1 MSKPKQPTCHRS
13 INNSLAFV
21 LNALCE
27 SIADK
32 SSALHIFKDQRRSA
46 YEVIIMSMEWNPVT
60 LVDSAKRPGRI
71 LRRLIK
77 SLSFTSLLAAGAL
90 NIGCTSLTQPISG
103 IPVRRVPPQFLA
115 QSKNNLVPLDP
126 SRLTQEP
133 PRQYLVDKGD
143 ILGIYIEGVL
153 PYTDSDKPPT
163 PPPVNMPTEKSTLDP
178 SIGFPIV
185 VQENGTIALPSIEP
199 VKVKGMTLEQVTDVI
214 RKAYLNARIFT
225 DPARLR
231 PIVTMLKERTYSVVV
246 VRQDVGTQTQQQ
258 VAGGARGAYNRGSDQ
273 SASGSLIQLPAY
285 QNDVLH
291 ALMSSGGLPGLN
303 AKNELKILRAT
314 KADQKKRDEFIQQFY
329 QQFLANPDPCSCPP
343 PLPDDPSLLRIPMRL
358 PPGVVPA
365 FRPEDII
372 LEEGD
377 VVYIESRDAEVF
389 YTGGLLPGGEF
400 LIPRDYDLDA
410 LGAMA
415 IAGTGLGSQTQGGA
429 GAGGGLGGGIAAL
442 AFVPPGDLFILRRT
456 PCNGQITI
464 AVDLAKATLDPRERP
479 LIMPG
484 DTLILRY
491 KCCEELLNF
500 GTASFFTFGIQAIL
514 QGRR

>member
-1 MSKPKQPTCHRS
+1 MRKHSRQIIST
-13 INNSLAFV
+13 AY
-21 LNALCE
+21 
-27 SIADK
+27 
-32 SSALHIFKDQRRSA
+32 FKDQRRSA

-90 NIGCTSLTQPISG
+90 NTGCTSITQPISG

-115 QSKNNLVPLDP
+115 QTKNNLVPLDP

-163 PPPVNMPTEKSTLDP
+163 PPPVNMPTDKSTLDP
-178 SIGFPIV
+178 SLGFPIV

-199 VKVKGMTLEQVTDVI
+199 VKVKGMTLEQVTDII
-214 RKAYLNARIFT
+214 RKAYLDARIFT

-246 VRQDVGTQTQQQ
+246 VRQDVGTQTQSPG
-258 VAGGARGAYNRGSDQ
+258 GGARGAYNRGSDQ
-273 SASGSLIQLPAY
+273 SASGSMIQLPAY

-303 AKNELKILRAT
+303 AKNEIKILRAT
-314 KADQKKRDEFIQQFY
+314 KADQKKRDAFIQQFY
-329 QQFLANPDPCSCPP
+329 QQFIANPDPCSCPP
-343 PLPDDPSLLRIPMRL
+343 PIPDDPSLLRIPMRL
-358 PPGVVPA
+358 PPGIVPA

-377 VVYIESRDAEVF
+377 VVYIESREAEVF
-389 YTGGLLPGGEF
+389 YTGGLLPGGEW

-415 IAGTGLGSQTQGGA
+415 VAGTGLGSQTQGGA
-429 GAGGGLGGGIAAL
+429 GGGVGGGLAQL
-442 AFVPPGDLFILRRT
+442 AFVPPGELFILRRT

-464 AVDLAKATLDPRERP
+464 AVDLAKATNDPRERP

-491 KCCEELLNF
+491 KCYEELVNF
-500 GTASFFTFGIQAIL
+500 GTAAFFTFGIQQIL
-514 QGRR
+514 QGGR